1 MDSRY
6 LEIVRLLINAAPF
19 VFTQECFALKGG
31 TAINLFLE
39 DMPRLSVDIDLVYTH
54 LDHSDR
60 VSALA
65 AIEKSLHAVAE
76 LLESKLGVTVRP
88 TTSGSEHES
97 KLFISRG
104 PVLLKVEVNHV
115 FRGTVYPLVVGTMSA
130 LAQKRFSRALSVPM
144 LDPDEVYASK
154 LVAAMDRQHPR
165 ALFDVMLLLEGGGI
179 TPRMRRAFTVYLAGH
194 NRPIHELLS
203 PNSKDIKTEFESDF
217 IGMASREVSLEQL
230 ENVRERIF
238 RELPVSL
245 DAAERS
251 FLLSVNRCEP
261 DWEILGLTG
270 IESLPAIKWKLLNLG
285 KLARANP
292 KKYEMILKSLEEKF
306 RGDA

>member
-6 LEIVRLLINAAPF
+6 LEIVRLLIDAAPF

-39 DMPRLSVDIDLVYTH
+39 DMPRLSVDIDLVYTN

-76 LLESKLGVTVRP
+76 LLESKLSVTVRP

-115 FRGTVYPLVVGTMSA
+115 FRGAVFPLVIGTMSTQ
-130 LAQKRFSRALSVPM
+130 AQKRFSRALSVPM
-144 LDPDEVYASK
+144 LDPDELYASK

-165 ALFDVMLLLEGGGI
+165 DLFDVMLLLERGGI
-179 TPRMRRAFTVYLAGH
+179 TPRIRRAFTVYLAGH

-203 PNSKDIKTEFESDF
+203 PNPKDISTEFESDF
-217 IGMASREVSLEQL
+217 VGMANREVSIEQL
-230 ENVRERIF
+230 VEVRERIF
-238 RELPVSL
+238 QELPASL
-245 DAAERS
+245 DGSERS
-251 FLLSVNRCEP
+251 FLLSVNRREP
-261 DWEILGLTG
+261 DWEILGLPE
-270 IESLPAIKWKLLNLG
+270 IEKLPAIKWKLLNLG
-285 KLARANP
+285 KLAKSNP
-292 KKYEMILKSLEEKF
+292 IKYKKIVQDLEDKLLMIS
-306 RGDA
+306 